1 MRTPNPVATLPLS
14 ERVYCMD
21 ARGQVLVRDCVYD
34 CTFCM
39 NVWFLAVSIQMK
51 CGLCLNG

>member
-21 ARGQVLVRDCVYD
+21 ARGQVLV
-34 CTFCM
+34 
-39 NVWFLAVSIQMK
+39 SE
-51 CGLCLNG
+51 